1 MAGYSGTPLWKKLG
15 YKTGLK
21 AHLDNPPDEIRP
33 GLSCTSKI
41 VTASRQHVLTIPIQ
55 ALTVRQRGELEPL
68 NKAKVA
74 QAADKEPLSEKA
86 KKEELQGVFV
96 VQNGKAEFKKVA
108 TGITGA
114 TDIEVLTGLNEGD
127 QIVTGTYKVIRTL
140 RNSAKVKVENK
151 APGATKSES

>member
-1 MAGYSGTPLWKKLG
+1 M
-15 YKTGLK
+15 
-21 AHLDNPPDEIRP
+21 
-33 GLSCTSKI
+33 
-41 VTASRQHVLTIPIQ
+41 
-55 ALTVRQRGELEPL
+55 EPL
-68 NKAKVA
+68 NKGKTA
-74 QAADKEPLSEKA
+74 QAADKEALSEKA